1 MSEPIVV
8 VPSSTRKTSLFNA
21 VVLFMMAFLITH
33 FIYLF
38 TTWLTAA
45 FFELE
50 SVFRYFKIEY
60 NTLSSS
66 SLWSVD
72 SLVIMFLSGPF
83 VLTTVAGIFSRLH
96 MVSRGDSG
104 MAKLFYLY
112 MFFHG
117 MNYALGAFVAGS
129 ITRQETWFA
138 LAWLYIP
145 QFLMYVIAL
154 IFLIVMIYIG
164 STKALFMYEASV
176 YPKPNQKVNRQYWL
190 LNTLFYPWLI
200 SAVFFIL
207 LFLPEIQWFTVIILF
222 TPILFF
228 IPIFTRSALMREIFE
243 NPIDKPLKAYWLLF
257 FILITSAILLRI
269 LFD

>member
-1 MSEPIVV
+1 MAEPVV
-8 VPSSTRKTSLFNA
+8 VASSSIRKTSLFNS
-21 VVLFMMAFLITH
+21 VVLYALAFLITH
-33 FIYLF
+33 CIYLF

-45 FFELE
+45 FFDLE
-50 SVFRYFKIEY
+50 SVFRYFKIDY

-96 MVSRGDSG
+96 MVNRGDSG
-104 MAKLFYLY
+104 MGKMFFLY

-129 ITRQETWFA
+129 ITRQETWYA
-138 LAWLYIP
+138 LAWLSIP
-145 QFLMYVIAL
+145 QVLMYVMAL

-164 STKALFMYEASV
+164 STKALFVYEASV
-176 YPKPNQKVNRQYWL
+176 YEKPNQKVNRQYWL

-200 SAVFFIL
+200 SAIFFIL
-207 LFLPEIQWFTVIILF
+207 LFIPDIQWFTLIILL
-222 TPILFF
+222 TPMLFF

-243 NPIDKPLKAYWLLF
+243 NPLDKPLKPYWFLF
-257 FILITSAILLRI
+257 FILITVAILLRI
-269 LFD
+269 LFP